1 MIDLQ
6 DCIDKCYAEISHDCS
21 LLVETAEQCNY
32 KCAFYKPSGCKD
44 WIRMMHNGRAVIC
57 PPEEYERRFKIEA
70 DTEPS
75 EVYWRISSVLKS
87 KK

>member
-32 KCAFYKPSGCKD
+32 KCAFYKPKGCRD
-44 WIRMMHNGRAVIC
+44 WIRVETKRHIC
-57 PPEEYERRFKIEA
+57 IVPPEEYAFAIRRRYEQRTSIRKQE
-70 DTEPS
+70 E
-75 EVYWRISSVLKS
+75 LH
-87 KK
+87 